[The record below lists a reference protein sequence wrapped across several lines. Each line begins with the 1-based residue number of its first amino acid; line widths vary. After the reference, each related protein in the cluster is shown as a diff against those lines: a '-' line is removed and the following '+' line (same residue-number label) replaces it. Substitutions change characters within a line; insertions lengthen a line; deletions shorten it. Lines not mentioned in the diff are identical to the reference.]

1 LKKYLNNPFVR
12 GILWIVLMIGWPLL
26 LVEIATLFDQLLDS
40 DSSSFNIGFAGVVI
54 VRGGMLIGW
63 VAITYL
69 FIGKKSAIGLVLFF
83 VVFYI
88 SPLPLRIGSNEP
100 DCGPIPDWKC
110 RWTCKSKR
118 ELMELGIGHPYVS
131 TAFWRDNP
139 EVIKAGGLCG

>member
-1 LKKYLNNPFVR
+1 VKKYFNNPFAR

-26 LVEIATLFDQLLDS
+26 LTEITILVDELLDRRPPQFILRVS
-40 DSSSFNIGFAGVVI
+40 V
-54 VRGGMLIGW
+54 LIGW

-69 FIGKKSAIGLVLFF
+69 FIGKKSAIGFALFV

-100 DCGPIPDWKC
+100 DCGTIPDWKC
-110 RWTCKSKR
+110 RWTCKTR
-118 ELMELGIGHPYVS
+118 GELMDLGIGHPYVS

-139 EVIKAGGLCG
+139 EVQKAGGLCG